1 LPLLGRAAFE
11 FADLA
16 AEVLVKLLLAP
27 EARAHQRVGAIG
39 VGDTFGEPQRASVHL
54 ARVVKGLKGGGADAL
69 DVPRV
74 EKFVRGD
81 VLQVRRGRCVDRG
94 AIGVLHATAG
104 AVSGFPRVEMKV

>member
-1 LPLLGRAAFE
+1 VYISR
-11 FADLA
+11 
-16 AEVLVKLLLAP
+16 
-27 EARAHQRVGAIG
+27 
-39 VGDTFGEPQRASVHL
+39 
-54 ARVVKGLKGGGADAL
+54 RVVKGLKGGGADAL

-104 AVSGFPRVEMKV
+104 AVSGFPRVENEGVVVVRSAVHHFDFVVTILRSALSNIVFFPLSQDDHANRW